1 MKKGEI
7 DGLNALAWL
16 YGGTAL
22 IFVVAGCVYWA
33 YVKTSDEVIKPT
45 VTDTVSYK
53 AWTNTAQQLQRLTR
67 RVEILEEYS
76 AYKAHADGN
85 FSEIVLIPMYASSN
99 AIRTN
104 LSATLPHSG
113 PMLDGRGVP

>member
-7 DGLNALAWL
+7 DADWAMTGLLVGL
-16 YGGTAL
+16 VILGFVIGGFLGWSHRKAQGR
-22 IFVVAGCVYWA
+22 V
-33 YVKTSDEVIKPT
+33 ST
-45 VTDTVSYK
+45 VTDTISYK
-53 AWTNTAQQLQRLTR
+53 AWTNTAEQLQRLTR

-104 LSATLPHSG
+104 LSTTLPHSG